1 MTKRV
6 ADAQGISAAK
16 KGCAWFILAALG
28 LLLAGCVTTTT
39 KSNSFT
45 SAPNNDNND
54 KSNPSLLIGAWRLMN
69 NK

>member
-1 MTKRV
+1 MTKL
-6 ADAQGISAAK
+6 AANAQDISATK
-16 KGCAWFILAALG
+16 RGRAWLTLAAVG

-45 SAPNNDNND
+45 SANDDNKD
-54 KSNPSLLIGAWRLMN
+54 KGNPSLLVGAWRLMN